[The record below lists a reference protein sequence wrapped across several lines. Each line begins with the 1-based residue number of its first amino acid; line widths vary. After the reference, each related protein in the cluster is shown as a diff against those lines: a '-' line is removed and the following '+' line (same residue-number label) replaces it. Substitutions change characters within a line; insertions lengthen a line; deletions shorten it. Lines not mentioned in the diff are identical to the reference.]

1 MVPSEWRR
9 GVMVPV
15 PKKKSRGTD
24 ACTPDDFRGIS
35 VVSAAYKAMCKIVQV
50 PLEEFVERRQL
61 LAEEQGGFRKRRG
74 CRDQLVTLHLLGQ
87 IRMITKKKGM
97 FASFIDLVKHTIE

>member
-9 GVMVPV
+9 GVMVPF

-35 VVSAAYKAMCKIVQV
+35 VHGVCRLQSHVQDCTGAFGEV
-50 PLEEFVERRQL
+50 CREET
-61 LAEEQGGFRKRRG
+61 APG
-74 CRDQLVTLHLLGQ
+74 
-87 IRMITKKKGM
+87 
-97 FASFIDLVKHTIE
+97 